1 MEDAMIEPAAP
12 TREVISFGPF
22 SLVASERLLTK
33 EGAPV
38 ELGARTLDTLIALAS
53 RPNEVVS
60 KRDLLARVWPDVTV
74 EEGSLRL
81 QIAKLRRA
89 LGDGRYI
96 TTLGGRGYSFV
107 APISRSNHSGD
118 IHLSRAVSFLH
129 TNLPSRLIRMV
140 GRDDDVLAL
149 SNQLTSDRFVTI
161 VGAGG
166 VGKTTV
172 AVAVAHDLI
181 EQFAGAAL
189 FFDLGELSEPNLM
202 ATSLASMLGLS
213 VQSDDATASL
223 IAYLQDKR
231 ILLILDTCEHL
242 IDAVAELAARIFHAA
257 PQVHILA
264 TSREALRV
272 EGEHIYKLAPLHCP
286 PDAPGLTLATVQT
299 YPAIQLFV
307 ERAAASGARLD
318 LGDADAEI
326 VARICRKLDGV
337 ALAIELAAG
346 RVQAYG
352 LQKTAALLDQSL
364 SILWPGQRTAPPR
377 QRTLHATLDWSYK
390 LLSDAERA
398 VLRRLAIF
406 VGDFTVEAALS
417 VVTRA
422 TIDHAVVLAAA
433 DSLVAKSLLAT
444 RPLGEVMRYRLL
456 DTTRAYALDIK
467 LDDAELA
474 DLAARHAVF
483 YLRWLEQ
490 TGAEWLTPSTAA
502 KRAPHLAGIGNV
514 RAALEWCFG
523 VNGNAEIGVR
533 LAAAAAPA
541 FLAMSLLTE
550 CHRWSERAILAL
562 DEATRGGPE
571 EMRLQAALGM
581 SLMFTGGQSEAAR
594 AALNRGLSIAEACED
609 RLNQLQLLCQLNMFH
624 HRRGDFKISLHY
636 AKRSV
641 AVAGTIAS
649 PAAIALAHSQM
660 GISLIYMGDLGGARA
675 ELEACLQNG
684 PGPLRTSTIFH
695 GFHYYIGASGYLA
708 RNLWLQGYPA
718 RAAER
723 ARLTVKDAA
732 CVDNP
737 VTLSIALIWAISVFL
752 WIGDL
757 QSAEEHVDWS
767 ISHARSHSLTPY
779 LAATHGFG
787 AELAIRKGD
796 ASGGVEKLRTS
807 IEKLRAARYELL
819 MTAFNISLVQ
829 ALTANGRC
837 PEGFALV
844 DESIQAVETNGDL
857 SYMPELLRVKANL
870 FLSKPEPSIEN
881 AEDWFMKSLEES
893 RRQGARSWELRT
905 AIDLAALWADRGKP
919 ERGLALLQ
927 PVYGQFT
934 EGFDTAD
941 LNAARRLLKALG

>member
-337 ALAIELAAG
+337 ALAWIS
-346 RVQAYG
+346 
-352 LQKTAALLDQSL
+352 T
-364 SILWPGQRTAPPR
+364 
-377 QRTLHATLDWSYK
+377 
-390 LLSDAERA
+390 ER
-398 VLRRLAIF
+398 
-406 VGDFTVEAALS
+406 
-417 VVTRA
+417 
-422 TIDHAVVLAAA
+422 
-433 DSLVAKSLLAT
+433 
-444 RPLGEVMRYRLL
+444 
-456 DTTRAYALDIK
+456 
-467 LDDAELA
+467 
-474 DLAARHAVF
+474 
-483 YLRWLEQ
+483 
-490 TGAEWLTPSTAA
+490 
-502 KRAPHLAGIGNV
+502 N
-514 RAALEWCFG
+514 
-523 VNGNAEIGVR
+523 
-533 LAAAAAPA
+533 
-541 FLAMSLLTE
+541 
-550 CHRWSERAILAL
+550 
-562 DEATRGGPE
+562 
-571 EMRLQAALGM
+571 
-581 SLMFTGGQSEAAR
+581 
-594 AALNRGLSIAEACED
+594 
-609 RLNQLQLLCQLNMFH
+609 
-624 HRRGDFKISLHY
+624 
-636 AKRSV
+636 
-641 AVAGTIAS
+641 
-649 PAAIALAHSQM
+649 
-660 GISLIYMGDLGGARA
+660 
-675 ELEACLQNG
+675 
-684 PGPLRTSTIFH
+684 
-695 GFHYYIGASGYLA
+695 
-708 RNLWLQGYPA
+708 
-718 RAAER
+718 
-723 ARLTVKDAA
+723 
-732 CVDNP
+732 
-737 VTLSIALIWAISVFL
+737 
-752 WIGDL
+752 
-757 QSAEEHVDWS
+757 
-767 ISHARSHSLTPY
+767 
-779 LAATHGFG
+779 
-787 AELAIRKGD
+787 
-796 ASGGVEKLRTS
+796 
-807 IEKLRAARYELL
+807 
-819 MTAFNISLVQ
+819 
-829 ALTANGRC
+829 
-837 PEGFALV
+837 
-844 DESIQAVETNGDL
+844 
-857 SYMPELLRVKANL
+857 
-870 FLSKPEPSIEN
+870 
-881 AEDWFMKSLEES
+881 
-893 RRQGARSWELRT
+893 
-905 AIDLAALWADRGKP
+905 
-919 ERGLALLQ
+919 
-927 PVYGQFT
+927 
-934 EGFDTAD
+934 
-941 LNAARRLLKALG
+941 

>member
-181 EQFAGAAL
+181 EQLAGAAL

-242 IDAVAELAARIFHAA
+242 IDAVAELAARIFNAA

-337 ALAIELAAG
+337 ALAIELAAV

-406 VGDFTVEAALS
+406 VGDFTMEAALS

-422 TIDHAVVLAAA
+422 TIDHAVVLAAV

-444 RPLGEVMRYRLL
+444 RPLGEVIRYRLL

-474 DLAARHAVF
+474 ARHAVF
-483 YLRWLEQ
+483 YQRWLEQ

-523 VNGNAEIGVR
+523 VNGNVEIGVP

-562 DEATRGGPE
+562 DEATRGGLE

-594 AALNRGLSIAEACED
+594 AALNRGFSIAEACED

-624 HRRGDFKISLHY
+624 HRRGDFEISLHY

-675 ELEACLQNG
+675 ELEACVQNG

-695 GFHYYIGASGYLA
+695 GVHYYIGASGYLA

-718 RAAER
+718 QAAER

-732 CVDNP
+732 CMDHP

-757 QSAEEHVDWS
+757 PSAEEHVDWS
-767 ISHARSHSLTPY
+767 ISHARSHSLAPY
-779 LAATHGFG
+779 LAAAHGFR

-796 ASGGVEKLRTS
+796 ATGGVETLRTS
-807 IEKLRAARYELL
+807 METLRAARYELL
-819 MTAFNISLVQ
+819 MTAFDISLVQ

-844 DESIQAVETNGDL
+844 DESIKGVETNGDL
-857 SYMPELLRVKANL
+857 SYMPELLRVKGNL

-881 AEDWFMKSLEES
+881 AEDCFMKSLEES

-905 AIDLAALWADRGKP
+905 AIDLAALWAGCGKP
-919 ERGLALLQ
+919 EQGLTFLQ
-927 PVYGQFT
+927 RVYEQFT

-941 LNAARRLLKALG
+941 LKVARRLMGTLG